1 MPSVLATVGIRRSR
15 RTSSNDGI
23 YQTLTMPVLGLGG
36 PGYSRL
42 KANLETKAP
51 GSPTFRIQGS
61 GHFIAE
67 EKPAVLLSYLH
78 DFLD

>member
-1 MPSVLATVGIRRSR
+1 
-15 RTSSNDGI
+15 
-23 YQTLTMPVLGLGG
+23 MPVLGLGG